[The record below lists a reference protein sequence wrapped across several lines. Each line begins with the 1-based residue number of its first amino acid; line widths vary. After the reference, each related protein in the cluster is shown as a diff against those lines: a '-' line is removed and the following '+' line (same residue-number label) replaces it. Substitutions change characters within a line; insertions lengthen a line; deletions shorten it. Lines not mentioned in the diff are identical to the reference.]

1 MCMLHLYL
9 NSVET
14 PMGIEGTGDEAEE
27 RHRSRRE
34 PRWRYTVPA
43 LLFLLLRD
51 GPTHG
56 YDLMSQLPRVFPGGD
71 NLPDPGALYRTLR
84 TLEADGAVTSSWEA
98 DKAGAPRRVYRLTD
112 AGHEQLDAWIV
123 VMTREA
129 ESMKRFLSSYHAT
142 QKDAQNRETA
152 SAHGET

>member
-1 MCMLHLYL
+1 MLHVYL
-9 NSVET
+9 KVVEG
-14 PMGIEGTGDEAEE
+14 PMGAEGTGDDAEE
-27 RHRSRRE
+27 RHRSRRQ

-51 GPTHG
+51 GPTHA
-56 YDLMSQLPRVFPGGD
+56 YELMSRLPSVFPGGD

-98 DKAGAPRRVYRLTD
+98 DQGGAPRRVYRLTD

-129 ESMKRFLSSYHAT
+129 ESMKRFLSSYRAA
-142 QKDAQNRETA
+142 QEGAQNPETA
-152 SAHGET
+152 SAHRET